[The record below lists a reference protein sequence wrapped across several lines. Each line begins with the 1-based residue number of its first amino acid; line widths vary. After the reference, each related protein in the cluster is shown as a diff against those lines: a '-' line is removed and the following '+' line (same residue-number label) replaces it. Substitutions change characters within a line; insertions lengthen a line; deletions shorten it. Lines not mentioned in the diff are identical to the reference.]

1 MNFYSLLADL
11 ILILHA
17 SFIGF
22 VIFGLVLIVT
32 GLLRRW
38 RWVLNFWFRLS
49 HLLAIGIVIVQSWLG
64 IICPLTIWEQRL
76 RMMGEVDSYSEGFV
90 AYWLH
95 RIIFYQA
102 EPWVFSLVYTV
113 FGACVLI
120 TWIWGRPQSPSILI
134 WEQSCIHKFKM
145 ACKRL

>member
-17 SFIGF
+17 GFIGF

-38 RWVLNFWFRLS
+38 RWVLNFWFRLA

-64 IICPLTIWEQRL
+64 IICPLTTWEQRL
-76 RMMGEVDSYSEGFV
+76 RMMGDVYSYSEGFV
-90 AYWLH
+90 AYWL
-95 RIIFYQA
+95 RKIIFYQA
-102 EPWVFSLVYTV
+102 EPWVF
-113 FGACVLI
+113 
-120 TWIWGRPQSPSILI
+120 
-134 WEQSCIHKFKM
+134 
-145 ACKRL
+145 